1 MAIRGNLSEASLAD
15 VLQLLALGQKT
26 GCLSIAREGS
36 FGTVHFAG
44 GRIVYAELVNRR
56 DRLGDRLVRSGAIT
70 PDDLA
75 RVTAATAPPDDRA
88 LAHTLLAQGL
98 VERDVLI
105 GEYRTLVEEAVYHL
119 FSWSLGS
126 FTFEPE
132 IDDAPDAALV
142 SVSADSLLLEGARR
156 VDEWTQIA
164 KKVPSLDLIFELDA
178 PLLAQREVPLSATQ
192 QRLVPFLDGTQ
203 DLHTVIER
211 SGIGEFDVGKAVFGL
226 LTAGY
231 AQRVGR
237 SAARRQPPPESRVA
251 EHRNLGIAFYRTG
264 MLAEAQREFHRV
276 LELRD
281 ADGVARFHLGLVQLR
296 RRDLAGAYD
305 TFLRASQEPDA
316 PAAVLHNLA
325 FVCEQ
330 RGDLEAAADYL
341 DEAERRVVAPDPR
354 IPLSRAMIA
363 LRAGALAR
371 AEAALVEARQAWGAR
386 QPSAAWFHVA
396 GLAAALSGDSARA
409 AAVLEEG
416 LTLHPHAAALHNNLA
431 VVQERRGS
439 YELAARTIE
448 HALLEDANCVQL
460 HKNLGDYLYRAQ
472 RYDEACESFGR
483 VVRLMPS
490 HGPDVYLKLG
500 NVHYRRGAL
509 VEARAMWEQALALD
523 PDNRIVRANLE
534 AMHRATT
541 PAASVPSA
549 VADDVLVAGAA

>member
-44 GRIVYAELVNRR
+44 GRIVHAELVNRR
-56 DRLGDRLVRSGAIT
+56 DRLGDRLVRIGAIT

-75 RVTAATAPPDDRA
+75 RVTAASAPQDDRE
-88 LAHTLLAQGL
+88 LAHALLEQALIDREVL
-98 VERDVLI
+98 V
-105 GEYRTLVEEAVYHL
+105 GEYRTQVEEAVYHL

-132 IDDAPDAALV
+132 ADDSPDAALV

-164 KKVPSLDLIFELDA
+164 KKVPSLDLIFELDG
-178 PLLAQREVPLSATQ
+178 PRLAQREVPLSATQ
-192 QRLVPFLDGTQ
+192 ERILPFLDGTQ
-203 DLHTVIER
+203 DLNTVIER
-211 SGIGEFDVGKAVFGL
+211 SGLGEFEVGKAVFGL

-264 MLAEAQREFHRV
+264 MLDEAQREFRRV
-276 LELRD
+276 LELRE

-296 RRDLAGAYD
+296 RRDWAGAQA

-316 PAAVLHNLA
+316 PASVLHNLA

-330 RGDLEAAADYL
+330 RGDLIAAADYL
-341 DEAERRVVAPDPR
+341 DQAARRVVVPDPR
-354 IPLSRAMIA
+354 LALSRATIA
-363 LRAGALAR
+363 LRVGDMAGTESALA
-371 AEAALVEARQAWGAR
+371 EARRAWGAR

-396 GLAAALSGDSARA
+396 GLAAALGGDSARA
-409 AAVLEEG
+409 AALLEEG
-416 LTLHPHAAALHNNLA
+416 IALHPHAAALHNNLA

-448 HALLEDANCVQL
+448 HALLEDANCAHL

-472 RYDEACESFGR
+472 RYDEAFESFVR
-483 VVRLMPS
+483 VVRLDPS
-490 HGPDVYLKLG
+490 HGADVYLKLG

-509 VEARAMWEQALALD
+509 AEAQRSWEQALSLD
-523 PDNRIVRANLE
+523 PDNRIVQANLD
-534 AMHRATT
+534 AMRRSTT
-541 PAASVPSA
+541 PSASAP
-549 VADDVLVAGAA
+549 VATSDDALVGGVA

>member
-1 MAIRGNLSEASLAD
+1 
-15 VLQLLALGQKT
+15 
-26 GCLSIAREGS
+26 
-36 FGTVHFAG
+36 
-44 GRIVYAELVNRR
+44 
-56 DRLGDRLVRSGAIT
+56 
-70 PDDLA
+70 
-75 RVTAATAPPDDRA
+75 
-88 LAHTLLAQGL
+88 LAQGL
-98 VERDVLI
+98 VERDVLV
-105 GEYRTLVEEAVYHL
+105 GEYRTQVEEAVYHL
-119 FSWSLGS
+119 FSWSLGV
-126 FTFEPE
+126 FTFESE
-132 IDDAPDAALV
+132 SETDDAPDVALV

-192 QRLVPFLDGTQ
+192 QRLLPFLDGTQ

-276 LELRD
+276 LELRE

-296 RRDLAGAYD
+296 RRDLAGAHD

-330 RGDLEAAADYL
+330 RGDLAAAAGYLEEAA
-341 DEAERRVVAPDPR
+341 RRVVAPDPR

-363 LRAGALAR
+363 LRAFDLAG

-396 GLAAALSGDSARA
+396 GLAAALSGDGARA

-509 VEARAMWEQALALD
+509 AEARAMWEQALALD

-541 PAASVPSA
+541 PAAPVPAA
-549 VADDVLVAGAA
+549 VADDVLVRGAA